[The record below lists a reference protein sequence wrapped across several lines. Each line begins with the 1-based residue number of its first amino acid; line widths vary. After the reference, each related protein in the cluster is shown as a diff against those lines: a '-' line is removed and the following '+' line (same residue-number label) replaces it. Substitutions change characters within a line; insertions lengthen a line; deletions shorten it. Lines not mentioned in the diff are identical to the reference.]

1 MLEMPGHSLIM
12 RSLSGPFCASRW
24 RFKGLFLAF
33 RWIPVWDAH
42 GPLPQKDASCL
53 PPAGI
58 LSHSLRDVINPGE
71 SVTFSYSELR
81 CLSNS

>member
-12 RSLSGPFCASRW
+12 RSLSGRFCASTW

-42 GPLPQKDASCL
+42 GPLPRKTHPVFHL
-53 PPAGI
+53 PAYFSIPCVMLSI
-58 LSHSLRDVINPGE
+58 LE
-71 SVTFSYSELR
+71 SP
-81 CLSNS
+81 